1 LSRSSRHA
9 VPVTLFALQQ
19 LPATAGT
26 TIFAISPLKLDS
38 AVPGRLDILPLGDR
52 AAVIEVADRVGEPIT
67 ARVRALFELLQA
79 ARLPGVREVVPSF
92 CSVTLHYDPRALW
105 ELAAIEQRDGRIPF
119 DVLRERV
126 RRVLERFQ
134 EVASIAGRL
143 VEIPVCYGGDYGEDL
158 GTLALAHELAPS
170 RLVELHAAPVY
181 FVGMLGFMPG
191 FPYLCG
197 LDERLITP
205 RRGTPRPRVPAG
217 SVAIGGEHTGIY
229 PLDSPGGWHV
239 IGRTP
244 VALFDVRADPPCL
257 LLAGDRVR
265 FVPIS
270 AEEFERLAS
279 VRGCVR
285 TGA

>member
-1 LSRSSRHA
+1 
-9 VPVTLFALQQ
+9 
-19 LPATAGT
+19 
-26 TIFAISPLKLDS
+26 
-38 AVPGRLDILPLGDR
+38 VPGRLDILPLGDR
-52 AAVIEVADRVGEPIT
+52 AAVIEVADRVGEAVT
-67 ARVRALFELLQA
+67 ARVRALFELLQS
-79 ARLPGVREVVPSF
+79 ARIPGVREVVPSF

-105 ELAAIEQRDGRIPF
+105 ELRERGEGSTPF
-119 DVLRERV
+119 ELLRERLA
-126 RRVLERFQ
+126 RVLERF
-134 EVASIAGRL
+134 EARAPVEGRL
-143 VEIPVCYGGDYGEDL
+143 LEIPVCYGGDYGEDL

-205 RRGTPRPRVPAG
+205 RRSTPRPRVPAG

-229 PLDSPGGWHV
+229 PLESPGGWHIV
-239 IGRTP
+239 GRTP
-244 VALFDVRADPPCL
+244 ISLFDPAAEPPSL

-270 AEEFERLAS
+270 PKEFGRLTVERRAA
-279 VRGCVR
+279 G